1 MSKKTKILVIRFSSI
16 GDIVLTS
23 PVMRCLKEQLEGA
36 IEIHYITKKGYA
48 TLLEHNPFVDKVYS
62 IDKKVSEVS
71 AALKKEKYN
80 YVIDLHKNLRSAR
93 VKAVV
98 SGKKFS
104 FDKLNVEKWMAVNLK
119 SKSLPDIHIV
129 QRYLD
134 TVKNLGVVN
143 DDKGLDFFIAPDQ
156 KIEKSSLPPA
166 FQNGYIAFA
175 IGGQHATK
183 CLPVDKMIEIC
194 KKVELPIVLLGGNED
209 QRVAKFIE
217 DKLDQKIINGCGKYS
232 IHESASIVS
241 QADAVI
247 THDTGMMHIAAAFKR
262 KIVSIWG
269 NTIPEFG
276 MYPYF
281 PKNLKHYNETIEIKE
296 LSCRPCSKI
305 GFDKCPKGH
314 FKCMKQISE
323 ARVVGKVYDL
333 LKVNNYPSD

>member
-23 PVMRCLKEQLEGA
+23 PVVRCLKQQLQGEV
-36 IEIHYITKKGYA
+36 EIHYITKKGYA
-48 TLLEHNPFVDKVYS
+48 TLLEHNPFIDKVYS
-62 IDKKVSEVS
+62 IEKKISEVS
-71 AALKKEKYN
+71 GSLRKEKYD

-119 SKSLPDIHIV
+119 SSSLPDIHIV

-134 TVKNLGVVN
+134 TVKDLGVIN
-143 DDKGLDFFIAPDQ
+143 DDDGLDFFIAPDQ
-156 KIEKSSLPPA
+156 KIAKTSLPA
-166 FQNGYIAFA
+166 SFQSGYIAFA

-194 KKVELPIVLLGGNED
+194 KKVELPIILLGGNED

-217 DKLDQKIINGCGKYS
+217 DKLDQKIINGCGIYS
-232 IHESASIVS
+232 IHQSASIVS

-281 PKNLKHYNETIEIKE
+281 PKNLKHYNEIVEIKE

-323 ARVVGKVYDL
+323 DRVVDKVFDL
-333 LKVNNYPSD
+333 LKLD

>member
-23 PVMRCLKEQLEGA
+23 PVIRCLKEQFQGEV
-36 IEIHYITKKGYA
+36 EIHYITKKGYA
-48 TLLEHNPFVDKVYS
+48 TLLDHNPFIDKVYA

-71 AALKKEKYN
+71 ASLRKEKYN

-93 VKAVV
+93 VKAIV

-104 FDKLNVEKWMAVNLK
+104 FNKLNVEKWMAVNLK
-119 SKSLPDIHIV
+119 SDSLPDIHIV

-134 TVKNLGVVN
+134 TVKELGVVN
-143 DDKGLDFFIAPDQ
+143 DEKGLDFFIDPDQ
-156 KIEKSSLPPA
+156 KIEKSSLPLS
-166 FQNGYIAFA
+166 FQSGYIAFA

-194 KKVELPIVLLGGNED
+194 KKVELPIILLGGNED

-281 PKNLKHYNETIEIKE
+281 PKNLKNYNEIIEIKE

-323 ARVVGKVYDL
+323 DRVVEKVYDL
-333 LKVNNYPSD
+333 LKLN

>member
-1 MSKKTKILVIRFSSI
+1 MSKKTKILIIRFSSI

-23 PVMRCLKEQLEGA
+23 PVIRCLKQQLNNEV
-36 IEIHYITKKGYA
+36 EIHYITKKGYA
-48 TLLEHNPFVDKVYS
+48 TLLEHNPYLDKVYS
-62 IDKKVSEVS
+62 IEKKVSEVS
-71 AALKKEKYN
+71 SSLRKEKYDI
-80 YVIDLHKNLRSAR
+80 VIDLHKNLRSAR
-93 VKAVV
+93 VKSIV
-98 SGKKFS
+98 SGKSFS
-104 FDKLNVEKWMAVNLK
+104 FDKLNVAKWMAVNLK
-119 SKSLPDIHIV
+119 SNALPDIHIV
-129 QRYLD
+129 DRYLA
-134 TVKNLGVVN
+134 TAKTLGIMN

-156 KIEKSSLPPA
+156 HIDKKSLPSS
-166 FQNGYIAFA
+166 FKNSYIAFA

-183 CLPVDKMIEIC
+183 CLPVDKMIAIC
-194 KKVELPIVLLGGNED
+194 KKVELPIILLGGKED

-232 IHESASIVS
+232 IHQSASIVS
-241 QADAVI
+241 QADVVI

-281 PKNLKHYNETIEIKE
+281 PKNLKHYNEIVEIKE

-323 ARVVGKVYDL
+323 DWVVEKVYDL
-333 LKVNNYPSD
+333 LKID